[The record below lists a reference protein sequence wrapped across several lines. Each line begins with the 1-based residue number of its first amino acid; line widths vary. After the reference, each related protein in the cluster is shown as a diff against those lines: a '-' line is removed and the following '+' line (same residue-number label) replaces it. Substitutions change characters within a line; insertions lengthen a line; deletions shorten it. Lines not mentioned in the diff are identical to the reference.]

1 MRKQVGDLTLIKSLG
16 KSYFGEIF
24 LTEKL
29 GKKGFLTTRKMER
42 SFVERSENIYKLN
55 NEINILKT
63 NKNPN
68 LEKLIDYKKTDNNIY
83 LVTEYCNGG
92 NLSKCLKKYIQ
103 IFKRPFTEEIV
114 QYLMRQILNGL
125 SFLHSKNIIHRDLR
139 LDNILVYFNSDKDKA
154 SLNMLNSKIKIS
166 EFSFS
171 KILKNPSHQLT
182 KSIVGTPLYTS
193 PDILDGMVNK
203 TSNLEYNQK
212 VDIWSLG
219 VLCYEMLVG
228 YCPFLGNNL
237 QDLYDKIKQGFY
249 SLPNNLSK
257 EAASFI
263 GSMLIIDDN
272 QRLSCKELLKHD
284 FLNKNVKEFQHL
296 DTMDFPGVIT
306 QKGHYIIFNLRLNQP
321 NNQLGE
327 EKKEIIKPVNTP
339 EEKKVEIKNTPNC
352 NNNTE
357 DKIQK
362 TIYKK
367 KIILPKNN
375 KKSQQNKNNKLYI
388 HNPYR
393 GAAPTFHC

>member
-29 GKKGFLTTRKMER
+29 GKKGFLTTRKMES

-103 IFKRPFTEEIV
+103 IFKTPFTEEIV

-139 LDNILVYFNSDKDKA
+139 LDNLLVYFNSDKDKA

-203 TSNLEYNQK
+203 TSYLEYNQK

-249 SLPNNLSK
+249 SLPNTLSK

-263 GSMLIIDDN
+263 GSMLVIDDN

-284 FLNKNVKEFQHL
+284 FLNKNVKEFKHL
-296 DTMDFPGVIT
+296 DAMDCPGVIT

-339 EEKKVEIKNTPNC
+339 EEKKVEIKNIQNC

-357 DKIQK
+357 NKIQK

-367 KIILPKNN
+367 KIILPKKN

-393 GAAPTFHC
+393 GAAPTFHS